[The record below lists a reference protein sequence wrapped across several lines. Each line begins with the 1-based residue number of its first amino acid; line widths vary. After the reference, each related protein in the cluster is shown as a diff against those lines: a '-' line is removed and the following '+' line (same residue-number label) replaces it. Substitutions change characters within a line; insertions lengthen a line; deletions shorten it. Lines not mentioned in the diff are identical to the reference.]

1 MKPFEKFLTNNSNIR
16 NLLDTYLEL
25 RQHFQELGFSEEDLE
40 KPPMY
45 SPKMMTLFA
54 SFGRIQKALFNQ
66 LNDYG
71 FDVDEKEFR
80 GHIQSLLQK
89 INELTP
95 LSDVNYKRRNKR
107 DEDN

>member
-25 RQHFQELGFSEEDLE
+25 RQHFQELGFSEEDLSN
-40 KPPMY
+40 PPMY
-45 SPKMMTLFA
+45 SPKMMAGFT
-54 SFGRIQKALFNQ
+54 SFGRIQNALFKQ

-80 GHIQSLLQK
+80 RHIQTLLQK

-95 LSDVNYKRRNKR
+95 LSNVNYKRRNKR